1 MKTADKSSR
10 RSGSE
15 LITWAKTVW
24 EETEIEKREGEKDKK
39 KRKKRKK
46 IEIDGLGGEVIKIGD
61 LNIEGA
67 KEQ

>member
-1 MKTADKSSR
+1 M
-10 RSGSE
+10 
-15 LITWAKTVW
+15 W

>member
-1 MKTADKSSR
+1 
-10 RSGSE
+10 
-15 LITWAKTVW
+15 VW
-24 EETEIEKREGEKDKK
+24 EETEIEKREEEKDKK

-46 IEIDGLGGEVIKIGD
+46 IEIDSLGGEVIKIGD

>member
-1 MKTADKSSR
+1 
-10 RSGSE
+10 
-15 LITWAKTVW
+15 VW

-46 IEIDGLGGEVIKIGD
+46 IEIDGLGEEVIKIGD